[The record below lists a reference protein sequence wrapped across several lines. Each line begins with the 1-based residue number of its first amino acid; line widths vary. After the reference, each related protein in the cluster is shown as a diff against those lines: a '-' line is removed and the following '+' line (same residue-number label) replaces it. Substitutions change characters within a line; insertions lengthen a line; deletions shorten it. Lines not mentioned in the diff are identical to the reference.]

1 MLSGRWGAAVM
12 PSSGFPTAADL
23 VLAEQLV
30 EQEQRLVHSQRG
42 FIARLEAQHHNTKA
56 AETLLR
62 SMLTTLAILEE
73 HRDRIR
79 AARGVDGFTGLK

>member
-1 MLSGRWGAAVM
+1 VWGGRGHAITWIAY
-12 PSSGFPTAADL
+12 PADL

-62 SMLTTLAILEE
+62 SMLKGLATEFLVKQMSNKAAAMIAGEE
-73 HRDRIR
+73 R
-79 AARGVDGFTGLK
+79 